1 MFSHEICNICI
12 FNRTPPDDVSFEN
25 IGFFRTFFYRAP
37 PGNYLLHVQVAE
49 FQPAYTVKS
58 YFRGTFQAF
67 YTRTRS
73 NYLKAFLYL
82 KSMKIIFEEDNLQWS
97 CKIPNCKFT
106 KKTLSH
112 ILLHV
117 SCLHFLRTHQNDI
130 YWKRLWKC
138 ASSFSFRKY
147 NILLSPHSLWFHK
160 NLIVLDR
167 GCILFFCIL
176 TFALNSLFQQ

>member
-25 IGFFRTFFYRAP
+25 IGFFRIFFYRAP
-37 PGNYLLHVQVAE
+37 PGNCLLHVQVAE

-73 NYLKAFLYL
+73 NYSKAFIYL

-106 KKTLSH
+106 KKNSFTHPASC
-112 ILLHV
+112 ILP
-117 SCLHFLRTHQNDI
+117 
-130 YWKRLWKC
+130 
-138 ASSFSFRKY
+138 SFSQ
-147 NILLSPHSLWFHK
+147 NASELHLLKEALK
-160 NLIVLDR
+160 V
-167 GCILFFCIL
+167 CELFF
-176 TFALNSLFQQ
+176 FQEI

>member
-73 NYLKAFLYL
+73 NYLKAFIYL

-97 CKIPNCKFT
+97 CKMPNCKFT

-117 SCLHFLRTHQNDI
+117 SCLHFLRTHQNYI
-130 YWKRLWKC
+130 YWRGFESVRAHFLSGNIISFFLRSLYGLIKILLF
-138 ASSFSFRKY
+138 SIMTVYFSF
-147 NILLSPHSLWFHK
+147 
-160 NLIVLDR
+160 
-167 GCILFFCIL
+167 LFWHL
-176 TFALNSLFQQ
+176 R

>member
-67 YTRTRS
+67 FTRTTS
-73 NYLKAFLYL
+73 NCSKAFIYLKFT
-82 KSMKIIFEEDNLQWS
+82 KIIFEEVNLQWS
-97 CKIPNCKFT
+97 CKMPNCKFT

-117 SCLHFLRTHQNDI
+117 LAFI
-130 YWKRLWKC
+130 
-138 ASSFSFRKY
+138 FSERIRITSIEEALK
-147 NILLSPHSLWFHK
+147 
-160 NLIVLDR
+160 V
-167 GCILFFCIL
+167 CEL
-176 TFALNSLFQQ
+176 TFFQEI